1 MSLLIAIK
9 DIKEAIK
16 QHDLW
21 RTLAWYDI
29 LGRYRRSV
37 LGPIW
42 ITLSMAVTVSA
53 MGPLYGSLF
62 NFDPTEF
69 IPHLLL
75 GLIFW
80 ALMSSVITE
89 SVHTFAESAHFMKQ
103 TYIPASIFV
112 FRVVYR
118 QLIALA
124 HNLILYPLVMLILGK
139 PITFNILWVFPALAL
154 VTINLV
160 FIGLLLSIFCA
171 RYRDMAQM
179 VTSIT
184 SLLFFITP
192 IIWKVEQLPV
202 ERQNFVVWNIFATY
216 LDLLRTPLLGM
227 PPSINSWISAMGSA
241 LALGIF
247 SLIVLSKTRNRITYW
262 L

>member
-1 MSLLIAIK
+1 MSIFAAVR
-9 DIKEAIK
+9 DFSESAK

-42 ITLSMAVTVSA
+42 ITLSMAVTISA

-62 NFDPTEF
+62 DFDPSDF
-69 IPHLLL
+69 IPHLAL

-80 ALMSSVITE
+80 ALMSSVIND

-103 TYIPASIFV
+103 TYIPVPIFIL
-112 FRVVYR
+112 RVVYR
-118 QLIALA
+118 QLIVLI
-124 HNLILYPLVMLILGK
+124 HNMILYPIIMLVLWRDVTLLIL
-139 PITFNILWVFPALAL
+139 LSVPAVVL

-160 FIGLLLSIFCA
+160 FISLLISIFCA

-192 IIWKVEQLPV
+192 IIWRMEQLPV
-202 ERQNFVVWNIFATY
+202 ERQGFVVWNIFATY
-216 LDLLRTPLLGM
+216 LDLMRKPLLGVM
-227 PPSINSWISAMGSA
+227 PANVEWLTVVVSAIILGVISI
-241 LALGIF
+241 
-247 SLIVLSKTRNRITYW
+247 IVLAKTRNKITYW

>member
-89 SVHTFAESAHFMKQ
+89 SVHTFA
-103 TYIPASIFV
+103 V
-112 FRVVYR
+112 
-118 QLIALA
+118 
-124 HNLILYPLVMLILGK
+124 
-139 PITFNILWVFPALAL
+139 
-154 VTINLV
+154 
-160 FIGLLLSIFCA
+160 
-171 RYRDMAQM
+171 
-179 VTSIT
+179 
-184 SLLFFITP
+184 
-192 IIWKVEQLPV
+192 
-202 ERQNFVVWNIFATY
+202 
-216 LDLLRTPLLGM
+216 
-227 PPSINSWISAMGSA
+227 
-241 LALGIF
+241 
-247 SLIVLSKTRNRITYW
+247 
-262 L
+262 

>member
-1 MSLLIAIK
+1 MSLSIAVK

-16 QHDLW
+16 QHNLW
-21 RTLAWYDI
+21 RTLGWYDI

-42 ITLSMAVTVSA
+42 ITLSMAVTISA

-80 ALMSSVITE
+80 ALMSSVITD

-103 TYIPASIFV
+103 TYIPATIFV

-124 HNLILYPLVMLILGK
+124 HNLILYPIVMLILGK
-139 PITFNILWVFPALAL
+139 SISLTILWIFPALVL

-192 IIWKVEQLPV
+192 IIWRVEQLPP
-202 ERQNFVVWNIFATY
+202 ERQSFIEWNIFATY
-216 LDLLRTPLLGM
+216 LDLLRTPLLGSS
-227 PPSINSWISAMGSA
+227 PSLHSWIITIVSA
-241 LALGIF
+241 LVLGGI